1 MVWNTTSFLT
11 VNAYIH
17 WSYLSMVKTILIFI
31 ISAFALGDS
40 GLQQKTLVNPY
51 DILTYDRVVAYDY
64 DGMSNHRIV
73 KDGQLIKFDGRH
85 GKIFNQIELTKNQ
98 IARFH
103 KIIGDTATYGGY
115 TAACFDPHMGV
126 VYYLRDKIVGH
137 ISICVDCNYLE
148 PSLEIPAS
156 EFKKY
161 YIGEGDD
168 RYEAG
173 LRGFSLPARKKI
185 LAFCEELKFS
195 NCDDN
200 YENIKFLFGKN

>member
-51 DILTYDRVVAYDY
+51 NKLRYDRVVAYDY

-85 GKIFNQIELTKNQ
+85 GK
-98 IARFH
+98 
-103 KIIGDTATYGGY
+103 
-115 TAACFDPHMGV
+115 
-126 VYYLRDKIVGH
+126 
-137 ISICVDCNYLE
+137 
-148 PSLEIPAS
+148 
-156 EFKKY
+156 
-161 YIGEGDD
+161 
-168 RYEAG
+168 
-173 LRGFSLPARKKI
+173 
-185 LAFCEELKFS
+185 
-195 NCDDN
+195 
-200 YENIKFLFGKN
+200 FLIRLN